1 MNRKS
6 LMRFIE
12 DVSIYKKEIAIYS
25 SVIIVRTLLSFA
37 DPLIFKK
44 LIDYIQIEKGNFDMY
59 YIVQLAG
66 ILIWVYI
73 IKFFLSFFAT
83 KYNRYFYQRIPQQL
97 NQKYLAMYA
106 LSDNNAVE
114 SFWTGKIVSI
124 IQRGTDACYSFL
136 SQCIQTGVTSVLEI
150 IIVLG
155 FSLYYFDYRITLLL
169 IIWFIISGFIN
180 HYMNKEIKP
189 LTEERRDKI
198 NDVDKVLTRFIMTKF
213 EILQNKK
220 IDKENSI
227 INDYYNDITQ
237 ITDKESK
244 YRSIL
249 VYGQWFIINIIK
261 VGVLFYISYQ
271 VYLWTVSF
279 SEFVLFQILF
289 SYVDGA
295 LWGMAWFVTRSGV
308 YLTTYEKLIHT
319 FDKFPKIVWYNTWNQ
334 YDKKYG
340 DIQINN
346 ISFKY
351 QNGSQLFSNF
361 SLHLHGKKKTA
372 LVGSSWSGKSTII
385 KLISGYIR
393 PDSGSIIIDNQNLSD
408 ISLESYYQHIG
419 YLTQEPSVFDGTVRE
434 NLEYG
439 LSVIARNGAER
450 NDEAIWNNVD
460 QIATSEQNW
469 FLSSSQ
475 WRSDNKVEI
484 PSSQTQMDE
493 IIQLAQCQFIYDL
506 PKWLDTQIG
515 EKWIKLSGGQ
525 RQRLAIAKVM
535 LKNPSIILLDEP
547 TSALDSFAEEE
558 VTKAMNN
565 LFEWRTVIIVAH
577 RLQTVKH
584 ADEIIVLGN
593 NSNDLVDQ
601 SENSP
606 VWLNTEQYTQILERG
621 THEELI
627 AKGWYYA
634 KMLEL
639 QSGF

>member
-1 MNRKS
+1 MNKKS

-12 DVSIYKKEIAIYS
+12 DVSIYKKEILIYS
-25 SVIIVRTLLSFA
+25 SVIVTRTLLSFA
-37 DPLIFKK
+37 DPLVFKK
-44 LIDYIQIEKGNFDMY
+44 LIDYIQVEKWGFDIF

-66 ILIWVYI
+66 ILIWIYI
-73 IKFFLSFFAT
+73 IRFFLSFFAT
-83 KYNRYFYQRIPQQL
+83 KYNRFFYQRIPQQL

-136 SQCIQTGVTSVLEI
+136 SQCVQTGVTSILEI
-150 IIVLG
+150 IIVLW
-155 FSLYYFDYRITLLL
+155 FSLYYFDYRITLIL
-169 IIWFIISGFIN
+169 IIWFIVSGFIN
-180 HYMNKEIKP
+180 HKMNKKIKP

-295 LWGMAWFVTRSGV
+295 LWGMAWFVTWSGV

-319 FDKFPKIVWYNTWNQ
+319 FQKFPKIIWYNTWSQ
-334 YDKKYG
+334 YDKKHG
-340 DIQINN
+340 DIQIND

-393 PDSGSIIIDNQNLSD
+393 PDSGSIIIDNQNLAD

-439 LSVIARNGAER
+439 VGTHSNASDAGK
-450 NDEAIWNNVD
+450 
-460 QIATSEQNW
+460 
-469 FLSSSQ
+469 SS
-475 WRSDNKVEI
+475 DTDTLPYI
-484 PSSQTQMDE
+484 PTADLDE
-493 IIQLAQCQFIYDL
+493 IISLAQCQFIYDL

-565 LFEWRTVIIVAH
+565 LFEWRTVIVVAH

-593 NSNDLVDQ
+593 NNKDPVDQ

-606 VWLNTEQYTQILERG
+606 EWSNNEQYTQILERG

-627 AKGWYYA
+627 AKGGYYA